1 MRKEATATE
10 CRVGRIRTDDKAD
23 KAVIR
28 QKLSTVAFTNETAVR
43 ALALTLAPGT
53 LT

>member
-23 KAVIR
+23 KAVI

-43 ALALTLAPGT
+43 ALALTHAPGT